1 MLFILLSSQTHCSIV
16 NKTQKWTTLI
26 TQMMNL
32 RLAAVGGRL
41 PTVGTR
47 LSLLWS
53 GSEMCHLLAHLSI
66 NSHIALARNI
76 RDSHRS
82 VHVEKCAL
90 PVRMRLFA
98 LLKTRNT
105 PFPPGFVTELTT
117 MTLQRHLC
125 IGLWKKW
132 VDLDVFVSWWNSIDL
147 SILLWI
153 KVKTE
158 WRYIQ
163 WHILI
168 KIVKARRLSF
178 F

>member
-1 MLFILLSSQTHCSIV
+1 MGNFNYPDNELEVSGCRTSSHGWGPSLPYKAV
-16 NKTQKWTTLI
+16 SS
-26 TQMMNL
+26 MM
-32 RLAAVGGRL
+32 RVGDVSCAR
-41 PTVGTR
+41 
-47 LSLLWS
+47 
-53 GSEMCHLLAHLSI
+53 LSI

-117 MTLQRHLC
+117 MTLQWHLC

-132 VDLDVFVSWWNSIDL
+132 VDLDVFVSGWKSIEL
-147 SILLWI
+147 FILLWI
-153 KVKTE
+153 KVITE
-158 WRYIQ
+158 WWYIP
-163 WHILI
+163 WHIKI
-168 KIVKARRLSF
+168 KIVKAKRSSF